1 MHIEEMMYDI
11 TIIGGGPVGLFATYY
26 ASLRESKVKLIESLE
41 EIGGQPAHL
50 FAEKRIYDIPGQP
63 GITGAQLSENL
74 LIQAE
79 IHHPTII
86 TGEEAQTI
94 EECFDE
100 LRQRYY
106 KLTTPK
112 QTHYTRTIIIA
123 AGNGAFSPRRLQL
136 PEAPLYE
143 GKSLHYVIPSL
154 QQFVH
159 KTVMVCGG
167 GDSAIDWA
175 LALETIADKVY
186 LMHRRPQF
194 RAHEQSIRQ
203 LEKSSVEVLT
213 PYLPA
218 SIQGQDGQVTSMTI
232 QKNRDTVTQVIAIDE
247 LIVSYGFISNFGSM
261 RHWDLAMERGAFQV
275 TPLHYETSRPG
286 IFAIGDSC
294 YYPGKVKLIATG
306 FGEAPQAVNG
316 ALLAIDPDAN
326 IAPVH
331 STKL

>member
-1 MHIEEMMYDI
+1 MSNKEKMYDI

-41 EIGGQPAHL
+41 EIGGQPKHL

-79 IHHPTII
+79 LHRPTII

-100 LRQRYY
+100 DGQRYY
-106 KLTTPK
+106 QLTTQK
-112 QTHYTRTIIIA
+112 QVHLTRTIIIA

-136 PEAPLYE
+136 PEAPQYE
-143 GKSLHYVIPSL
+143 GQSLHYVIPSL
-154 QQFVH
+154 QHFLH

-186 LMHRRPQF
+186 LIHRRPQF

-203 LEKSSVEVLT
+203 LEKSSIEILT
-213 PYLPA
+213 PYLPTA
-218 SIQGQDGQVTSMTI
+218 LHGDNGQVTGITI
-232 QKNRDTVTQVIAIDE
+232 QKNRDTFTQNIAIDE
-247 LIVSYGFISNFGSM
+247 LVVSYGFISNFGSM
-261 RHWDLAMERGAFQV
+261 RNWDLAMERGAFQV

-316 ALLAIDPDAN
+316 ALLSINPNAN

-331 STKL
+331 STI